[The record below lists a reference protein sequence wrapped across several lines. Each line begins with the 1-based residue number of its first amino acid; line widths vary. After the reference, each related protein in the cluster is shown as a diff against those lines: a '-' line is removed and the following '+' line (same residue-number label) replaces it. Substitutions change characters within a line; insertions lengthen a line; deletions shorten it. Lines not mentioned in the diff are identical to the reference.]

1 LDFLTSEKND
11 KMSRESQSKSKG
23 KIYNI
28 AITGLMATCL
38 CIVAPLSIPVGIVPL
53 SFTTFAAFLS
63 LYLIGWKKGVV
74 SYVVYV
80 LIGLAGLPVFSGF
93 SGGPGRLL
101 GPTGGFIVGI
111 IPAMII
117 VGAAIEKSKRI
128 LIHFASFAAGTV
140 LIYVSGAAWFCLV
153 TDSDFNAAIAVCVAP
168 FVIADVVKII
178 VVMIAGPLIAKRV
191 RMHRA

>member
-1 LDFLTSEKND
+1 MSSETHT
-11 KMSRESQSKSKG
+11 KSKG
-23 KIYNI
+23 KTYNI
-28 AITGLMATCL
+28 AITALMATCL

-140 LIYVSGAAWFCLV
+140 LIYVSGTAWFCLV
-153 TDSDFNAAIAVCVAP
+153 TKSTIAAAIGVCVAP
-168 FVIADVVKII
+168 FVISDVVKII

-191 RMHRA
+191 RMHRS